1 MKRYVSS
8 RWRSRAFITSW
19 SRWRTSSSQVDKN
32 MSTHDA
38 CNHIDLS
45 NSSTF
50 YNIHFCT
57 LFWVLQLMQQT
68 FNLCTLN
75 LFWNLWI
82 LSFNIFYGWFWH
94 EISGWVQHYPQTADS
109 WDDPGGWRI
118 STGCHSGIQQTAWTK
133 PVRPLIAK
141 FMALF
146 EARGKI
152 TFSSS
157 PRQGS
162 LRLERDSRE
171 GSNRTPVIACRGWH
185 L

>member
-1 MKRYVSS
+1 MFGEVVCVQQVELS
-8 RWRSRAFITSW
+8 RFHYILKLLKSFHLSGGQKHVHTWCLLSYRITEQFKYILQHAFLYFILSTSGNLCKPILKLMNNVFQHFLW
-19 SRWRTSSSQVDKN
+19 LIFTSSAVECSFFYSQ
-32 MSTHDA
+32 SAH
-38 CNHIDLS
+38 
-45 NSSTF
+45 
-50 YNIHFCT
+50 
-57 LFWVLQLMQQT
+57 
-68 FNLCTLN
+68 
-75 LFWNLWI
+75 
-82 LSFNIFYGWFWH
+82 
-94 EISGWVQHYPQTADS
+94 S

-118 STGCHSGIQQTAWTK
+118 STGCHSGIQQTARTK

-146 EARGKI
+146 EARGEI

-157 PRQGS
+157 PHQGS